1 MNKAED
7 IGLLKALKIQ
17 STIATTNIVCFDKD
31 GRLKRYS
38 GPEDV
43 MREFYPLRLEYYSK
57 RKVSKNPWWWGGVD
71 ILESDSQL
79 HVDIGLHDSCSR
91 GPVYAFG

>member
-43 MREFYPLRLEYYSK
+43 MREFYPLRLEYYTK
-57 RKVSKNPWWWGGVD
+57 RKVSKDPWVM
-71 ILESDSQL
+71 IFKNQMLNCML
-79 HVDIGLHDSCSR
+79 IR
-91 GPVYAFG
+91 NT